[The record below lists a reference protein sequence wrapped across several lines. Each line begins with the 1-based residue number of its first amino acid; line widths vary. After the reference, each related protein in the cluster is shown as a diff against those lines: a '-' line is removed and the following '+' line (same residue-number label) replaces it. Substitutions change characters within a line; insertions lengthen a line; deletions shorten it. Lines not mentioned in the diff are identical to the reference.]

1 MFFRF
6 RTLAVPSLLFA
17 AACSGDSSSDP
28 SQDPP
33 ADPGPGQ
40 TVTPTDQ
47 KATGLG
53 LSILSADASGA
64 PRLLRSIV
72 PRPAGAGMSPAAA
85 ARDHLAALK
94 DLYVQQGKT
103 MDLVDRGA
111 QPLRNGAQGVT
122 LTQAVDGIPVNGGDV
137 HVLLHTDGSL
147 AAVSGT
153 LLASTLKPNYVSSPH
168 EALGH
173 APDKQ
178 YGASGPQLASTRTA
192 TTAAGWQILQV
203 ANMPNCPDQ

>member
-1 MFFRF
+1 MFNRL
-6 RTLAVPSLLFA
+6 RTLAVPSLLLA

-53 LSILSADASGA
+53 LSILSADATGA

-72 PRPAGAGMSPAAA
+72 PPPAGAGMTRAAA

-94 DLYVQQGKT
+94 ELYVQQGKP
-103 MDLVDRGA
+103 MDLVDRSA
-111 QPLRNGAQGVT
+111 QTLRNGATLVT
-122 LTQAVDGIPVNGGDV
+122 LSQTVDGIPVNGGDIN
-137 HVLLHTDGSL
+137 VLMHTNGSL

-153 LLASTLKPNYVSSPH
+153 LLASTLKPNFVSSPQQ
-168 EALGH
+168 ALGH
-173 APDKQ
+173 
-178 YGASGPQLASTRTA
+178 
-192 TTAAGWQILQV
+192 
-203 ANMPNCPDQ
+203 